1 MKNFDLNSSCFGV
14 GADVFKAN
22 GNVSGDERNLVG
34 SLYSGMENG
43 LISCM
48 GVNKPQAFLRI
59 FLYLKVLN

>member
-48 GVNKPQAFLRI
+48 GSK
-59 FLYLKVLN
+59 